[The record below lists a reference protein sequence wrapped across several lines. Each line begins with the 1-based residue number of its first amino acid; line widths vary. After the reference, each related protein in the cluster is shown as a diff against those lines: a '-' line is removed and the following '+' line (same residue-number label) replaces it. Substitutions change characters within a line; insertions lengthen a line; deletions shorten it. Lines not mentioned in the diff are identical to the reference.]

1 MSHVLTG
8 VEIEDRY
15 GDPQS
20 TEDPFNALA
29 DCEDALKAHSLR
41 AKRGLRDPD
50 ASQRTQRTALKHTA
64 AVMELAQLRDAYEK
78 RAAHV
83 EKRDRALIEKR
94 RQDADKVSPIVKD
107 ERAMPLYDSVA
118 RVTREERTYSKQKQ
132 ERPISDGGVS
142 FFADLRE
149 AALGDAG
156 AQLRLQRNAME
167 AETENRAA
175 TQSSIGA
182 NSVPQYLT
190 ELAALVARTGRPI
203 ASLCTSLQ
211 LPDYG
216 SSLIIPRGTTG
227 VSAAVQ
233 ASEGSAAS
241 QTDEVWST
249 LTIPVVTIAGQQ
261 VVSWQAVARSNVDEL
276 VMTDLANAVNSALEA
291 QILTGSGS
299 SGQALG
305 IQNTASINAATAF
318 AAVPTVANFAT
329 KVAGQ
334 IGTIA
339 GAGTSFRPNAILMHP
354 RRAAWLMAQADS
366 TGRPIIVPSGAGPFS
381 AYGVNTNPGGYS
393 GDALDSANGT
403 VTGAS
408 AAVMTVHGLPVF
420 TSAAIPTAVGTNS
433 EDLVFV
439 VDSRQLLLW
448 EAQQGAGITSV
459 RFDQTNA
466 STLQSTF
473 VGYEYCAFSAGRF
486 PASIGKVGGLD
497 TTATYG
503 LVAPSF

>member
-8 VEIEDRY
+8 VDIEDRY

-94 RQDADKVSPIVKD
+94 RQEADKVSPIVKE

-175 TQSSIGA
+175 TQSSSGA
-182 NSVPQYLT
+182 NSYW
-190 ELAALVARTGRPI
+190 
-203 ASLCTSLQ
+203 
-211 LPDYG
+211 
-216 SSLIIPRGTTG
+216 SSDR
-227 VSAAVQ
+227 Q
-233 ASEGSAAS
+233 
-241 QTDEVWST
+241 
-249 LTIPVVTIAGQQ
+249 PVH
-261 VVSWQAVARSNVDEL
+261 
-276 VMTDLANAVNSALEA
+276 
-291 QILTGSGS
+291 
-299 SGQALG
+299 
-305 IQNTASINAATAF
+305 
-318 AAVPTVANFAT
+318 VPTA
-329 KVAGQ
+329 AGLRQ
-334 IGTIA
+334 QSDYPAWNDWCVSCRA
-339 GAGTSFRPNAILMHP
+339 GL
-354 RRAAWLMAQADS
+354 
-366 TGRPIIVPSGAGPFS
+366 
-381 AYGVNTNPGGYS
+381 
-393 GDALDSANGT
+393 
-403 VTGAS
+403 
-408 AAVMTVHGLPVF
+408 
-420 TSAAIPTAVGTNS
+420 
-433 EDLVFV
+433 
-439 VDSRQLLLW
+439 
-448 EAQQGAGITSV
+448 
-459 RFDQTNA
+459 
-466 STLQSTF
+466 
-473 VGYEYCAFSAGRF
+473 GRF
-486 PASIGKVGGLD
+486 GCICD
-497 TTATYG
+497 R
-503 LVAPSF
+503 